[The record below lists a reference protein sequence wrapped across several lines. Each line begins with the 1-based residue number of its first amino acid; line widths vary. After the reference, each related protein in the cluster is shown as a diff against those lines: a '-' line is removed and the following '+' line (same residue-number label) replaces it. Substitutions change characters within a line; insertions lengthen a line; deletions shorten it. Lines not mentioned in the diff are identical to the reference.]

1 VTPAIVTRDAET
13 ISAATGIMMSEACVK
28 LLTAVLVL
36 IADVCVVITSVVV
49 TVAVD
54 VTVVVPVTVTL
65 APVALVVLVVV
76 VVMFVVVVVDV
87 VVVLVSCAG
96 APPIFMVTVTDSVT
110 FGSSMAVPVTV
121 SVALPAGV
129 SFATVTFIFDTPSE
143 YSGTSTGFGS
153 KVTVT
158 PAGAPSAIILT
169 LPSKPSWPVAETEI
183 SADPRIGTFC
193 ESGVA
198 CM

>member
-1 VTPAIVTRDAET
+1 MTPATVTRDAEM
-13 ISAATGIMMSEACVK
+13 ISAATGSMMSEACVK
-28 LLTAVLVL
+28 LLTAVFVL
-36 IADVCVVITSVVV
+36 IADVSVVITSVVV
-49 TVAVD
+49 TVTAD
-54 VTVVVPVTVTL
+54 VTVVVLVTVTL
-65 APVALVVLVVV
+65 APAALVVLVVV
-76 VVMFVVVVVDV
+76 ILVVVVV

-96 APPIFMVTVTDSVT
+96 VPPIFMVTLTDSVT
-110 FGSSMAVPVTV
+110 FGLSKAVPVTV

-129 SFATVTFIFDTPSE
+129 SFAAVTFILDTPSE

-158 PAGAPSAIILT
+158 PAGAPSALILT
-169 LPSKPSWPVAETEI
+169 LPSKPSWPMAETDI
-183 SADPRIGTFC
+183 SAEPPIGTVC